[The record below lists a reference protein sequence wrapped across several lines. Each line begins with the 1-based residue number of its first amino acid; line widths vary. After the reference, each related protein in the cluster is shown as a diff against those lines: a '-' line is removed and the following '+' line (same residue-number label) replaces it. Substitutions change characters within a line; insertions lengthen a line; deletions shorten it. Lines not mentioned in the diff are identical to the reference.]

1 MCRQRLTGFQNTGQS
16 FLCFA
21 FFPDILLNSLKRMVK
36 QINYEEYINRKSA
49 MLREEIRVIKPLV
62 SAHPPTLGAFYE
74 AVLKK
79 FIKGFV
85 PGEYKIGT
93 GFVIDVDS
101 GKSSRQIDIMVYK
114 DDIYPPIY
122 QDENFV
128 IVERG
133 MVYAGIEVKADID
146 TKSLNAAKE
155 NRKSF
160 EELVYG
166 FTHWYL
172 IVVNS
177 KHKPRTYLRAKQR
190 VGNPTRLFVL
200 DKYYFD
206 ESDKVFPNA
215 GQPISA
221 TEVFLNNF
229 IYSLIHQVA
238 RPIPKITEYR

>member
-1 MCRQRLTGFQNTGQS
+1 
-16 FLCFA
+16 
-21 FFPDILLNSLKRMVK
+21 MVK
-36 QINYEEYINRKSA
+36 QINYKEYINRKSA
-49 MLREEIRVIKPLV
+49 MLREEIRIIKPLV
-62 SAHPPTLGAFYE
+62 PAHPPTLGAFYE
-74 AVLKK
+74 AVLRK

-155 NRKSF
+155 NRASF
-160 EELVYG
+160 KELVYD
-166 FTHWYL
+166 FTPWYL

-177 KHKPRTYLRAKQR
+177 KHNLRSYLRAKER

-200 DKYYFD
+200 DKYYFE

-221 TEVFLNNF
+221 TEVFLTNF
-229 IYSLIHQVA
+229 MHSLIYQTV
-238 RPIPKITEYR
+238 RPIPKVKEYK